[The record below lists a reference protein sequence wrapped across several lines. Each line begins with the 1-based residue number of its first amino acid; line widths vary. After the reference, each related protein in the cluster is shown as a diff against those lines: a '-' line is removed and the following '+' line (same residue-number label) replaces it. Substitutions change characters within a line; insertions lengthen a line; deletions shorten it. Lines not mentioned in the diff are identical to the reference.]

1 MSLDTDLLLDR
12 RRLKRRLSLWRAV
25 AVLAVIG
32 ALASLAG
39 IASPSGLGAGR
50 AHVARLSVQGLITDD
65 RRVIEALDRAARDD
79 SVRGLIIAIDS
90 GGGTVAGG
98 EALHGAIARF
108 AERKPVIAVMGG
120 TAASAAYMAALPA
133 HRILARESTL
143 TGSIGVLLQTFNI
156 AELMERLG
164 VRQQI
169 LASGTLKGHP
179 SPFQPLTEEARA
191 ALAEIVADL
200 HGQFVRMV
208 VAGRRMEEARVRAL
222 ATGRVFT
229 GREAVTLGLI
239 DAIGAER
246 EARAWLAAE
255 RAIPAETPVRDLEVG
270 GTAERL
276 LSRIFGTMIKSLI
289 SEWLG
294 VDAPLA
300 LWQPSR

>member
-12 RRLKRRLSLWRAV
+12 RRLKRRLSLWRAI

-32 ALASLAG
+32 ALASIAD
-39 IASPSGLGAGR
+39 IASPTGLGAGR
-50 AHVARLSVQGLITDD
+50 DHVARLTVQGLITDD
-65 RRVIEALDRAARDD
+65 RRVVEALDRAAREGN
-79 SVRGLIIAIDS
+79 VRGLIIAIDS

-98 EALHGAIARF
+98 EALHNAIARF
-108 AERKPVIAVMGG
+108 ADRKPVIAVMSG

-156 AELMERLG
+156 SELMERLG
-164 VRQQI
+164 VRQQV
-169 LASGTLKGHP
+169 LASGTLKGQP
-179 SPFQPLTEEARA
+179 NLFQPLTEEARA
-191 ALAEIVADL
+191 ALAGVIADL

-208 VAGRRMEEARVRAL
+208 AAGRRMEEARVREL

-255 RAIPAETPVRDLEVG
+255 RAIPAETPVRDLDIG
-270 GTAERL
+270 SAAERL
-276 LSRIFGTMIKSLI
+276 LSRTLGTLIKSLI
-289 SEWLG
+289 SDWLG